1 MSERF
6 LVTGA
11 LGCIGAWTVS
21 RLVGEGVPV
30 VAFDAGRDPYRLR
43 YLLDDDALDAV
54 PLVRG
59 DVTAPDDLRR
69 TILEHDITNVI
80 HLAALQVPACQADP
94 VAGALVNVVGT
105 VNAFQAV
112 RDTPA
117 ADRPLVYASSVAAY
131 DDVDDGAPAS
141 PDPSGRPGTHY
152 GVYKRANEGNAWVF
166 RREHGIASIGLR
178 PYVVYGVGR
187 DQGLTSSPTWAM
199 QAAALGRPFRLAY
212 GGRSHMQYADDVA
225 AAFIAASRSGH
236 DGAEVLNLGGSVV
249 DMQEV
254 VAAIESAV
262 PELAGSITIDHDTS
276 LPFPDEVDA
285 SAVARVLGP
294 LPVTPLEDAVAA
306 TVDQFGRLLA
316 GGRMVAPPAPMPA

>member
-11 LGCIGAWTVS
+11 LGCIGAWTVA
-21 RLVGEGVPV
+21 RLVSEGVPV
-30 VAFDAGRDPYRLR
+30 VAFDAGPDPYRLR
-43 YLLDDDALDAV
+43 YLLDDEALEAV
-54 PLVRG
+54 TLVRG
-59 DVTAPDDLRR
+59 DITAPDALRR
-69 TILEHDITNVI
+69 TILEHGITNLI

-105 VNAFQAV
+105 VNAFEAI
-112 RDTPA
+112 RGTPA
-117 ADRPLVYASSVAAY
+117 AERPLVYASSVAAY

-152 GVYKRANEGNAWVF
+152 GVFKRANEGNAWVF
-166 RREHGIASIGLR
+166 HREQGIASVGLR

-199 QAAALGRPFRLAY
+199 QAAALGRPYRIAY
-212 GGRSHMQYADDVA
+212 GGRSHLQYADDVA

-236 DGAEVLNLGGSVV
+236 GGADVLNLGGSVV
-249 DMQEV
+249 DMHEV
-254 VAAIESAV
+254 VAAIERSV
-262 PELAGSITIDHDTS
+262 PELAGLVEVDGSTS

-285 SAVARVLGP
+285 SAVAEVLGP
-294 LPVTPLEDAVAA
+294 LPVTSLEDAVDA
-306 TVDQFGRLLA
+306 TISRFRDLLA
-316 GGRMVAPPAPMPA
+316 AGRMTAPPAAMPA